1 MASIR
6 PLHGLPQSARV
17 WFGRPFEAK
26 DNDNENDTTQLR
38 RDFGGKSPPRSLR
51 SMAEIGDL
59 YLAED
64 GLGLAAA
71 LRSGRVSASDLLEAA
86 LARAAA
92 MNSSLGALCYID
104 EIGARAALVPLN
116 PAAPFA
122 GVPFLMKDLGAPAA
136 GLPTIAGAR
145 YFARHAVPA
154 TTDSDLVAR
163 LRYAGVV
170 IFGKTTVPEMGLN
183 LASEPAMGPI
193 ARNPWSHLRS
203 AGGSSGGAAAA
214 VAAGIVPVAHATDAG
229 GSIRVPAAACG
240 IVGLKPSRGLTP
252 QGPDF
257 DNLLM
262 GLASEFVVS
271 RTVRDSAAM
280 LDACA
285 GTPRGPYAPPALPL
299 TGEALAALDRPLPP
313 LRIGFVETGPTSSPV
328 SEERS
333 AAVAAAARLLEAAG
347 HGIERLLSAELEP
360 HLPIAGQ
367 FFERAICATLA
378 NLVEELNPPPT
389 REDFEPM
396 TWAAI
401 ERGRRLTAASLAAA
415 TRNAARVSYAL
426 AKCFERF
433 DAIVTPMLADAPPLV
448 GALPTDSD
456 DIDLHFA
463 RMSALAPYVALANAA
478 GLPAISVPHGLDAAG
493 LPLAIQVVGP
503 IGSDIL
509 LLQLA
514 RFFERSAPWSFPFRR
529 FPKRAPDPKPNVS
542 G

>member
-1 MASIR
+1 MS
-6 PLHGLPQSARV
+6 
-17 WFGRPFEAK
+17 
-26 DNDNENDTTQLR
+26 
-38 RDFGGKSPPRSLR
+38 
-51 SMAEIGDL
+51 EIDDL

-71 LRSGRVSASDLLEAA
+71 LRGGCVSASELLEAA
-86 LARAAA
+86 LARAASI
-92 MNSSLGALCYID
+92 NSSLGALCYID
-104 EIGARAALVPLN
+104 ESGARAAVARLD

-122 GVPFLMKDLGAPAA
+122 GVPFLIKDLGAAAA

-145 YFARHAVPA
+145 YFARNAVPS

-163 LRYAGVV
+163 QRRAGVV

-183 LASEPAMGPI
+183 LASEPAIGPI
-193 ARNPWSHLRS
+193 ARNPWNPHRG

-214 VAAGIVPVAHATDAG
+214 VAAGIVPLAHATDAG

-257 DNLLM
+257 GNLLM

-285 GTPRGPYAPPALPL
+285 GTPRGPYAAPALPS
-299 TGEALAALDRPLPP
+299 TGTVLAALDRPLSP
-313 LRIGFVETGPTSSPV
+313 LRIGFVEAGPTSSPV
-328 SEERS
+328 TEER
-333 AAVAAAARLLEAAG
+333 AATVAVAARLFEAAG
-347 HGIERLLSAELEP
+347 HGVERLLSTELEP
-360 HLPIAGQ
+360 HLLVAEQ
-367 FFERAICATLA
+367 FFEQAICAALA
-378 NLVEELNPPPT
+378 NLAEELDPPPD

-415 TRNAARVSYAL
+415 TRDAARVSYAL
-426 AKCFERF
+426 AQCFEKF

-448 GALPTDSD
+448 GALPTDGD
-456 DIDLHFA
+456 DIDRHFA
-463 RMSALAPYVALANAA
+463 RMSALAPYAALANAA
-478 GLPAISVPHGLDAAG
+478 GLPAISVPQGLDTAG
-493 LPLAIQVVGP
+493 LPLAIQIVGP

-514 RFFERSAPWSFPFRR
+514 RFFERSAPWSLPFHRL
-529 FPKRAPDPKPNVS
+529 P
-542 G
+542 

>member
-1 MASIR
+1 MS
-6 PLHGLPQSARV
+6 
-17 WFGRPFEAK
+17 
-26 DNDNENDTTQLR
+26 
-38 RDFGGKSPPRSLR
+38 
-51 SMAEIGDL
+51 EIDDL

-71 LRSGRVSASDLLEAA
+71 LRGGCVSASELLEMA
-86 LARAAA
+86 LARAASI
-92 MNSSLGALCYID
+92 NSRLGALCYID
-104 EIGARAALVPLN
+104 ESGARAAVARLD

-122 GVPFLMKDLGAPAA
+122 GVPFLMKDLGAAAA

-145 YFARHAVPA
+145 YFARTAVPS

-163 LRYAGVV
+163 LRRAGVV

-183 LASEPAMGPI
+183 LASEPAIGPI
-193 ARNPWSHLRS
+193 ARNPWNPHRG

-214 VAAGIVPVAHATDAG
+214 VAAGIVPLAHATDAG

-257 DNLLM
+257 GNLLM

-285 GTPRGPYAPPALPL
+285 GTPRGPYAAPALPS
-299 TGEALAALDRPLPP
+299 TGTVLAALDRPLSP
-313 LRIGFVETGPTSSPV
+313 LRIGFVEAGPTSSPV
-328 SEERS
+328 TEERG
-333 AAVAAAARLLEAAG
+333 ATVAVAARLFEAAG
-347 HGIERLLSAELEP
+347 HGVERLLSTELEP
-360 HLPIAGQ
+360 HLLVAEQ
-367 FFERAICATLA
+367 FFEQAICAALA
-378 NLVEELNPPPT
+378 NLAEELDPPPD

-415 TRNAARVSYAL
+415 TRDAARVSYAL
-426 AKCFERF
+426 AQLREVRRDSYANARRCAAARRG
-433 DAIVTPMLADAPPLV
+433 VADRRHRQAFRAYV
-448 GALPTDSD
+448 GA
-456 DIDLHFA
+456 
-463 RMSALAPYVALANAA
+463 RPYAALANAA
-478 GLPAISVPHGLDAAG
+478 GLPAISVPQGLDTAG
-493 LPLAIQVVGP
+493 LPLAIQIVGP

-514 RFFERSAPWSFPFRR
+514 RFFERSAPWSLPFHRL
-529 FPKRAPDPKPNVS
+529 P
-542 G
+542 

>member
-1 MASIR
+1 
-6 PLHGLPQSARV
+6 
-17 WFGRPFEAK
+17 
-26 DNDNENDTTQLR
+26 
-38 RDFGGKSPPRSLR
+38 
-51 SMAEIGDL
+51 MAEIDDL

-71 LRSGRVSASDLLEAA
+71 LGGGRVSGPELLQAA

-104 EIGARAALVPLN
+104 EIGARAALARLD

-122 GVPFLMKDLGAPAA
+122 GVPFLMKDLGAPVA

-154 TTDSDLVAR
+154 TTDSDLAAR
-163 LRYAGVV
+163 LRRAGVV

-183 LASEPAMGPI
+183 LASEPVIGPI
-193 ARNPWSHLRS
+193 ARNPWNVHRG

-214 VAAGIVPVAHATDAG
+214 VAAGIVPLAHATDAG

-240 IVGLKPSRGLTP
+240 IVGLKPSRGLSP

-262 GLASEFVVS
+262 GLVSELVVS

-285 GTPRGPYAPPALPL
+285 GTPRGPYAAPALPL
-299 TGEALAALDRPLPP
+299 TGKALAALDRPLPP
-313 LRIGFVETGPTSSPV
+313 LRIGFVEAGPSSSPIT
-328 SEERS
+328 EERS
-333 AAVAAAARLLEAAG
+333 AAVAAGARLLEAAG
-347 HGIERLLSAELEP
+347 HMIERLLPTELEP
-360 HLPIAGQ
+360 LLFVAQQ
-367 FFERAICATLA
+367 FFEQVICAGLA
-378 NLVEELNPPPT
+378 NLAEELNPPPA
-389 REDFEPM
+389 RDDFEPM

-401 ERGRRLTAASLAAA
+401 ERGRRLSAASLVAA
-415 TRNAARVSYAL
+415 TRDAARVSYAL
-426 AKCFERF
+426 AQCFERF
-433 DAIVTPMLADAPPLV
+433 DAIMTPMLSGAPPLV

-456 DIDLHFA
+456 DLDRHFA
-463 RMSALAPYVALANAA
+463 RMSALSPYAVLANAA
-478 GLPAISVPHGLDAAG
+478 GLPAISVPHGLDTAG
-493 LPLAIQVVGP
+493 LPLAIQIVGP

-514 RFFERSAPWSFPFRR
+514 RFFERSAPWSFPFHR
-529 FPKRAPDPKPNVS
+529 FPKRVPDPKPNI
-542 G
+542 